1 MNHDLIK
8 QQQKETQETEVRI
21 LSTSDLAEHI
31 GWTAYLE
38 ATVAVTKLRIG
49 LILDSVQNQ

>member
-8 QQQKETQETEVRI
+8 QQQKETQETEVCI

-38 ATVAVTKLRIG
+38 ATVAVPKLRIG

>member
-8 QQQKETQETEVRI
+8 QQQKETQETEVCI

-31 GWTAYLE
+31 G
-38 ATVAVTKLRIG
+38 
-49 LILDSVQNQ
+49 